1 VWATRQRSGEAV
13 RPLLLPHRICS
24 SRRPTLKGRR
34 IWSADAPTRKHT
46 TSRAQ
51 GTAHKQCERTEV
63 QHLECLVADETA
75 IKDDSGVA
83 IAP

>member
-1 VWATRQRSGEAV
+1 
-13 RPLLLPHRICS
+13 
-24 SRRPTLKGRR
+24 
-34 IWSADAPTRKHT
+34 
-46 TSRAQ
+46 
-51 GTAHKQCERTEV
+51 V